1 MSGSPRTSASRPASR
16 ALLVSEVF
24 PPQIGGS
31 GEFLANVYRRMA
43 VDVTVLCDGPER
55 AFAHDEDGL
64 HVIRAP
70 MRSTQWGLAHP
81 IGIRAHWRGV
91 TSLWA
96 LARRV
101 APSVLHC
108 GRSLPEGLDV
118 WTVAKLMRR
127 PYVCW
132 AHGEEIACQAES
144 RELGLLM
151 RRVLRGADAI
161 VANSRATARA
171 VGSLGVD
178 DGRVTVVYPGVDAS
192 RFRPD
197 VPDAAALRAEL
208 AAPDTFVLLTVGR
221 LQRRKGHDLV
231 LQAIARLVPDV
242 ALRYVIVGDGDERA
256 RLQQLSRELGLD
268 AHVHFAGAVPAE
280 RLPSYYAAADC
291 FVHPN
296 RVDGSDVEGFGIVF
310 LEAAASG
317 LAVIGGSS
325 GGAAEA
331 VADGETGILVSGT
344 DVDELSRALLALIRD
359 PERRRAMGAVGR
371 ARAAGTFTW
380 ERAAEAVGAIHQRLS
395 EHRA

>member
-1 MSGSPRTSASRPASR
+1 MRT
-16 ALLVSEVF
+16 
-24 PPQIGGS
+24 
-31 GEFLANVYRRMA
+31 
-43 VDVTVLCDGPER
+43 
-55 AFAHDEDGL
+55 HL
-64 HVIRAP
+64 HGVA
-70 MRSTQWGLAHP
+70 TL
-81 IGIRAHWRGV
+81 WRL
-91 TSLWA
+91 TRQL
-96 LARRV
+96 

-108 GRSLPEGLDV
+108 GRALPEGLDV
-118 WTVAKLMRR
+118 WTTAKLTRR

-132 AHGEEIACQAES
+132 AHGEEIACQTES

-151 RRVLRGADAI
+151 RRVLRSADAV

-171 VGSLGVD
+171 VASLGVD

-197 VPDAAALRAEL
+197 VPDASAVRAEL
-208 AAPDTFVLLTVGR
+208 AAPGTFVLLTVGR

-231 LQAIARLVPDV
+231 LQAIAGLVPEI

-256 RLQQLSRELGLD
+256 RLQQLSRELGVD
-268 AHVHFAGAVPAE
+268 AYVHFAGAVPAE
-280 RLPSYYAAADC
+280 QLPSYYAAADC

-331 VADGETGILVSGT
+331 VADGVTGLLVSGT
-344 DVDELSRALLALIRD
+344 DVDELRRALLLLIRD
-359 PERRRAMGAVGR
+359 PERRQALGAAGR
-371 ARAAGTFTW
+371 ARVADTFRW
-380 ERAAEAVGAIHQRLS
+380 ERAAEAVEVIHQRLS
-395 EHRA
+395 ARHA

>member
-1 MSGSPRTSASRPASR
+1 
-16 ALLVSEVF
+16 LLVSEVF

-31 GEFLANVYRRMA
+31 GEFLANVYRRMTA
-43 VDVTVLCDGPER
+43 DVTVLCDGPER
-55 AFAHDEDGL
+55 ASTHDEAGL
-64 HVIRAP
+64 HVIRMP

-81 IGIRAHWRGV
+81 IGMRAHLRGV
-91 TSLWA
+91 ASLWR
-96 LARRV
+96 LVRQV

-118 WTVAKLMRR
+118 WTVAKLTRR

-144 RELGLLM
+144 RELGVLM

-171 VGSLGVD
+171 VASLGVD
-178 DGRVTVVYPGVDAS
+178 DDRVTVVYPGVDAS

-197 VPDAAALRAEL
+197 VPDAAARRAEL
-208 AAPDTFVLLTVGR
+208 APPDTFVLLTVGR

-231 LQAIARLVPDV
+231 LQAIARLVPGI

-256 RLQQLSRELGLD
+256 RLQQLSRELGVD

-344 DVDELSRALLALIRD
+344 DVDELCRALLALIRD

-371 ARAAGTFTW
+371 ARAAGMFTW
-380 ERAAEAVGAIHQRLS
+380 ERAAEAVEAIHQRLS
-395 EHRA
+395 ARRA